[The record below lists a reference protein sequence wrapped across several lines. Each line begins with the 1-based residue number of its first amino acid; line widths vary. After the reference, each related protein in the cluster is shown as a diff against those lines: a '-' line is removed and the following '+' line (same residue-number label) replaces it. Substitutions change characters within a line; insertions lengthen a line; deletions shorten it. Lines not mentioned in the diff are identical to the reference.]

1 MAKVMVYGLPLK
13 VSHGPLGIINEK
25 KIEKNYKKSSSYQ
38 NNYYFC
44 SPNQTGKN
52 KQHINTELQKMK
64 KLALTI
70 AIVLGLTLTTF
81 ANSNDGGL
89 FQRGASESASE
100 YFGNREGGTPI
111 IPGHD
116 QPGNQNAPLGSG
128 VAVLLSLGAAYMVA
142 KKHREE

>member
-1 MAKVMVYGLPLK
+1 MR
-13 VSHGPLGIINEK
+13 K
-25 KIEKNYKKSSSYQ
+25 KSKKNYKKSSLYQ

-52 KQHINTELQKMK
+52 KQNINTELQKMK

-89 FQRGASESASE
+89 FQRGASESASTE
-100 YFGNREGGTPI
+100 YFGNREGGNPL
-111 IPGHD
+111 IPGHNES
-116 QPGNQNAPLGSG
+116 GNQNAPLGSG
-128 VAVLLSLGAAYMVA
+128 VAVLLGLGAAYMVA